1 MNSIIKEIKYWKIAD
16 NEIIGI
22 GKIFKNHQN
31 DGNGENDEDGLSLRT
46 DSLLSR
52 ASVNPLSTN
61 TVSDDNEENF
71 DEFDFVFVLIGVDRG
86 KDWTAENI
94 KIKAITMEKNIFV
107 STLPSDVYYYPHS
120 KEEMGILV
128 LERAGTIEI
137 YRIDCAVSTLT
148 LLKEHDTNDEGSV
161 AITGLTYHDTSRA
174 KLHLMIDGQKKKD
187 VTVKISAGQK
197 DIGGLATNSE

>member
-22 GKIFKNHQN
+22 GKILKNHQN

-61 TVSDDNEENF
+61 SVAGDNEENF

-94 KIKAITMEKNIFV
+94 KIKATLWKRIFSCLLSHQK
-107 STLPSDVYYYPHS
+107 STT
-120 KEEMGILV
+120 IL
-128 LERAGTIEI
+128 T
-137 YRIDCAVSTLT
+137 
-148 LLKEHDTNDEGSV
+148 
-161 AITGLTYHDTSRA
+161 
-174 KLHLMIDGQKKKD
+174 QKKRW
-187 VTVKISAGQK
+187 
-197 DIGGLATNSE
+197 EYWY